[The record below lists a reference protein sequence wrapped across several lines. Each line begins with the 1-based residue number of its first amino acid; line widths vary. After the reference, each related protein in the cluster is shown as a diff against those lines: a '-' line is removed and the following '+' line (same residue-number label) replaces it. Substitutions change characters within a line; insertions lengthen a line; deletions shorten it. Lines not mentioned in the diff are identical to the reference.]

1 MLKKFLF
8 LMTIIMT
15 LFVTGP
21 KEQINILIV
30 EEDDLI
36 EWNSYE
42 VENILS

>member
-15 LFVTGP
+15 LFVIGP
-21 KEQINILIV
+21 KEQNNILIV

-36 EWNSYE
+36 EWNRYE
-42 VENILS
+42 VENILY